1 MNIKV
6 YSTPG
11 CPWCNV
17 AKDFFKSHDIN
28 FQDIDVSINQKS
40 AEEMIKKSGQMGVPV
55 IEIDDKIV
63 IGFNKPVLEE
73 ILGINKTIDEEEKD
87 D

>member
-17 AKDFFKSHDIN
+17 AKDFFKSHNIN
-28 FQDIDVSINQKS
+28 FQDIDVNIDEKAAQ
-40 AEEMIKKSGQMGVPV
+40 EIMKKSGQMGVPV

-73 ILGINKTIDEEEKD
+73 ILGITKTEEEKKGSA
-87 D
+87 